1 MRFRYLAAT
10 ALLLTAPVAVF
21 AQQTADS
28 LLAAGNRA
36 YDSLEVS
43 TALERYEAA
52 IEADSSNYEALW
64 RASRAAVDLAE
75 YEPDA
80 EKKRA
85 LFEQA
90 ERLAR
95 RAVEVEPDD
104 AEGHF
109 SMARALGRVALTKG
123 ARDRVK
129 YGTQV
134 RASALRALELSPDHP
149 GALHVL
155 GRWNAEVMRLS
166 GFTRFFAKNLLG
178 GKVLGEASWENA
190 RKYME
195 RAVEVDPDRLVH
207 HLGLAEIYIDRDD
220 EEKAREQLNI
230 VVNGTARDYNDQHYK
245 EEAAA
250 LLERL
255 R

>member
-1 MRFRYLAAT
+1 MRFRYLAGA
-10 ALLLTAPVAVF
+10 ALLTVAPAAVF
-21 AQQTADS
+21 AQDSVDQLLMAADS
-28 LLAAGNRA
+28 A
-36 YDSLEVS
+36 YDALQVAP
-43 TALERYEAA
+43 ALEKYEAA
-52 IEADSSNYEALW
+52 IAADSMNYEALW
-64 RASRAAVDLAE
+64 KASRAAVDLAE

-80 EKKRA
+80 ARRRA
-85 LFEQA
+85 LFEEG

-95 RAVEVEPDD
+95 RAVEANPND

-134 RASALRALELSPDHP
+134 RASALRALELQPDHP

-178 GKVLGEASWENA
+178 GKVLGEASWDNA
-190 RKYME
+190 RRNME

-207 HLGLAEIYIDRDD
+207 HLGLAEIYLDIDE
-220 EEKAREQLNI
+220 EEKAREQLTL
-230 VVNGTARDYNDQHYK
+230 VVNGPVRDFNDPHYK
-245 EEAAA
+245 REAAA
-250 LLERL
+250 LLEKL
-255 R
+255 Q